1 MWDRFPPR
9 MRKTI
14 TAALEEAGH
23 QGLDEASVEH
33 LVIAMTEDPACAASF
48 VFEYAGVDPA
58 RLRERLQHG
67 ADAALDAGSAARAP
81 TRWSERASR
90 LSSSVLHVLDVAI
103 AEADRLGDRHVG
115 TEHIALS
122 LAVTN
127 GSVAV
132 TALKEM
138 GFTHERGAAALR
150 AWHRQGMPRIRRGI
164 AGKVFSAPP
173 LRQLMRPMQ
182 WLSHRAA
189 LAWNVFVRKSLGHPK
204 FVTDP
209 YPLYRR
215 LRETEPVRKDPI
227 APVYVITRYA
237 ETMTMLR
244 DPRFKKDP
252 FAGERLPPVVREQ
265 LNVSHASAG
274 RASAEMVSMLFL
286 DPPEHTRVRG
296 IFTKA
301 FTPRRLEALRPRI
314 QQITDKRLDYA
325 EKHGDGKTIELMSAL
340 AAPLPVTIIAE
351 LLGFPPEDYSL
362 IKKWSD
368 EMAEALALNP
378 PPEVQARAYQARQE
392 IRAYFDGIVE
402 KLRHS
407 PGENLISALLSGDA
421 YGERGERLNPDE
433 RFSNSILLL
442 AAGHETTTNL
452 IGNGVLALVQHPDQL
467 RDLREHKDELI
478 EPAVEELLRYD
489 PPVQWTSR
497 VAGETLTLG
506 GVEIERGQI
515 VLASVAA
522 ANRDPAVFPDPDKL
536 DIRRKDNKHLSFG
549 TGIHFCL
556 GATLARWEAQIA
568 IGTLIARYPNLR
580 LATRPGKLRWR
591 KGITFRGLHELPLH
605 L

>member
-1 MWDRFPPR
+1 

-23 QGLDEASVEH
+23 AGLQEASVEH
-33 LVIAMTEDPACAASF
+33 LVIAMTKDPACAGVF
-48 VFEYAGVDPA
+48 VLEHAGVEP
-58 RLRERLQHG
+58 RKLRERLQSG
-67 ADAALDAGSAARAP
+67 TEAPGSANGTDRV
-81 TRWSERASR
+81 TGKWSERAQR
-90 LSSSVLHVLDVAI
+90 LSSSALHVLDIAV
-103 AEADRLGDRHVG
+103 AEADKLGDRHVG

-122 LAVTN
+122 LSLIN
-127 GSVAV
+127 GNLAAG
-132 TALKEM
+132 ALKEM
-138 GFTHERGAAALR
+138 GFTHERGVAAVR
-150 AWHRQGMPRIRRGI
+150 AWHHQGMPRVRRGV
-164 AGKVFSAPP
+164 AGKVFSTPP
-173 LRQLMRPMQ
+173 LRQFMRPIQ

-204 FVTDP
+204 FVTNP
-209 YPLYRR
+209 YPLYRK
-215 LRETEPVRKDPI
+215 LRQSEPVRKDPI
-227 APVYVITRYA
+227 APVVVITRYA
-237 ETMTMLR
+237 ETMAMLR
-244 DPRFKKDP
+244 DPRFRKDP

-265 LNVSHASAG
+265 LKVSEASAG

-286 DPPEHTRVRG
+286 DPPDHTRVRG

-325 EKHGDGKTIELMSAL
+325 EKHGDGQTIELMSAL

-351 LLGFPPEDYSL
+351 LLGFPPEDYAK

-378 PPEVQARAYQARQE
+378 PMAVQARAYQAREE
-392 IRAYFDGIVE
+392 IRTYFDGIVE
-402 KLRHS
+402 KLKQS
-407 PGENLISALLSGDA
+407 PGENLISALVTGEA
-421 YGERGERLNPDE
+421 HGERGERLNPDE

-452 IGNGVLALVQHPDQL
+452 IGNGVLALLQHPDQL

-478 EPAVEELLRYD
+478 ESAVEELLRYD

-506 GVEIERGQI
+506 GVEVERGQI

-522 ANRDPAVFPDPDKL
+522 ANRDPAVFVDPETL
-536 DIRRKDNKHLSFG
+536 DIRRRDNKHLSFG

-556 GATLARWEAQIA
+556 GAALARWEAQIA
-568 IGTLIARYPNLR
+568 IGTLITRYPNLR
-580 LATRPGKLRWR
+580 LTIKPSKLRWR
-591 KGITFRGLHELPLH
+591 KGITFRGLHELPLK